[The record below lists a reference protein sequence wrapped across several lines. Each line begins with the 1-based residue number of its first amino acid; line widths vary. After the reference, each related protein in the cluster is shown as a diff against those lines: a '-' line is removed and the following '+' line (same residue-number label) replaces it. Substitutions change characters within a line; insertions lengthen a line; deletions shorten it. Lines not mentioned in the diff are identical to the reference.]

1 MNTKLIVYALLICA
15 NAFGFEYNEDFDQP
29 IIIGLDDKM
38 AQQELIK
45 TIVTTSTN
53 VPAAVEA
60 FNNYFSNMLS
70 ANSNQINIKPLVFN
84 FLTLLV
90 QKFPG
95 QEVRIAKLLDNA
107 IGFDWLAI
115 KKPLYKT
122 NATSSPGDGSRAM
135 QYVMTKNY
143 ENLRK
148 WLDQGND
155 ANRVLK
161 FALINKNLFA
171 LKMAIAYGA
180 DINIR
185 NLFYDHG
192 TNGTPL
198 DYINLK
204 LEQQALQDTKI
215 ALAAYPQLEPLRE
228 YLISEGALEKAS
240 LDKKM

>member
-1 MNTKLIVYALLICA
+1 MNIKYALYMLLVCTTS
-15 NAFGFEYNEDFDQP
+15 FSFEYNEDFDQP

-45 TIVTTSTN
+45 TIVAKSSNIPT
-53 VPAAVEA
+53 AVEA
-60 FNNYFSNMLS
+60 FNSHFSNLLA
-70 ANSNQINIKPLVFN
+70 ANSKQINVKTIVFN
-84 FLTLLV
+84 FLRLLS

-95 QEVRIAKLLDNA
+95 QEVRIAKLLDTSF
-107 IGFDWLAI
+107 GYDWLAI

-143 ENLRK
+143 DNLRK

-161 FALINKNLFA
+161 FALINKNLYA

-180 DINIR
+180 DINIL

-198 DYINLK
+198 DYVILK
-204 LEQQALQDTKI
+204 LEQQKTKD
-215 ALAAYPQLEPLRE
+215 ANSASAAFPQLQPLYD
-228 YLISEGALEKAS
+228 YLVSEGARTKDS
-240 LDKKM
+240 L